1 MTQVQPHIQLSSDMD
16 VSKAIL
22 VGDPARLDILKTF
35 LEDAHEVTYN
45 REFRSVVGYY
55 KSTKV
60 LGLST
65 GVGAPSAVIA
75 IEELA
80 QIGVKEA
87 IRVGSAGA
95 YQDGIELG
103 QLLIA
108 TGVVRDD
115 GLSKQYVPVNYP
127 AVPSLRLI
135 HLAKK
140 YAQDKTWFGIIRS
153 HDGFY
158 MDDNAETEAYWSH
171 FGVLGADM
179 ESGAVMTVGDLRG
192 VETLSILNNVVLWQG
207 DLQEGVNNLVNEG
220 EIVAQGERDSLQ
232 LALDILT
239 DKGV

>member
-232 LALDILT
+232 LALDILA